1 VDENSGT
8 ERSPM
13 SRMKERVAPP
23 ECLRTKPAHVFR
35 NEFFNSSRRKAPGIS
50 SMSALLIFE

>member
-1 VDENSGT
+1 
-8 ERSPM
+8 M

-23 ECLRTKPAHVFR
+23 ECLRTTPSHVFR
-35 NEFFNSSRRKAPGIS
+35 NEFFNSSRGKAPRIS

>member
-1 VDENSGT
+1 
-8 ERSPM
+8 M